1 MPKKDKVEWLD
12 SDGNLNP
19 DIFVE
24 SDIDWSQVQ
33 PTCTLPPKTPAE
45 KDHMLKNNIHWFVDH
60 WIIVRPDGTRLLNG
74 NEEEFEA
81 ALKEFVDDYRSDW

>member
-1 MPKKDKVEWLD
+1 MPKKDELDWLKLVAT
-12 SDGNLNP
+12 SP
-19 DIFVE
+19 TE
-24 SDIDWSQVQ
+24 TIDWSKVQ

-45 KDHMLKNNIHWFVDH
+45 RDHMLKNDIHWFVDH

-81 ALKEFVDDYRSDW
+81 ALKEFVDGYRSDW